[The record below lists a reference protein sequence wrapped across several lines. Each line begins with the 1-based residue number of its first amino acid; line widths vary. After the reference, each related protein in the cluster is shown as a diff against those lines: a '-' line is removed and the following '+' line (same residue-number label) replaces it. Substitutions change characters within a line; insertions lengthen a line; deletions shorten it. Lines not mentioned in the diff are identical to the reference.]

1 MKTSRHQNEGRR
13 KRRIVKRLQSV
24 MRPRLISL
32 GFENE
37 RPQEMDQHELRRT
50 VGIERNGRQRFVQ

>member
-1 MKTSRHQNEGRR
+1 
-13 KRRIVKRLQSV
+13 VKRLQSV
-24 MRPRLISL
+24 MRPRLIGL